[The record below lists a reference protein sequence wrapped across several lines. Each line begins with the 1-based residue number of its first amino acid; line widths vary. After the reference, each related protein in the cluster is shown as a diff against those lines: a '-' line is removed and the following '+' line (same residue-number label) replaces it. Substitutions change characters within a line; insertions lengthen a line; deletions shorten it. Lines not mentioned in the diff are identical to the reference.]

1 MSRSLEGS
9 PKTVIKDFRI
19 QNAGR
24 QFTEEEVRAVCD
36 VKGKVFV

>member
-9 PKTVIKDFRI
+9 LKTVIKDFYI

-24 QFTEEEVRAVCD
+24 KFTEEEVRAVCD
-36 VKGKVFV
+36 VKGKVYV